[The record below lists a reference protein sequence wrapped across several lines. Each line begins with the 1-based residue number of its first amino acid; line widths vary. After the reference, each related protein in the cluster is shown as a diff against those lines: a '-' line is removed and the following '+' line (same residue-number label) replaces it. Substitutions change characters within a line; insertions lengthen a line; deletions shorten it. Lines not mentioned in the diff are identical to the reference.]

1 MTKLFAV
8 LIALAVPALASADPA
23 PLFRN
28 GTPSPNDPDLRLM
41 TILEFLTANDR
52 GFAAQFETV
61 VTCVREGGRAGLA
74 AGQDGRRRPAV
85 SIACENGVPAHD
97 PDVQGVTIT
106 EEQLAFYNQTY
117 GSNVRVTGRELG
129 FGTGVPAPGGLP
141 STDYFVIGPDATLAV
156 RQIIW
161 QRATPYYHD
170 FEERER
176 PCSPPRELER
186 DPAANDATSESSS
199 DGIRTTPQHRSLERE
214 PQENVGRGEGRS
226 EGRRSAPTRND
237 RRDGDSGNESD
248 GGRPT
253 DERTQ
258 QIDRKGGVH

>member
-1 MTKLFAV
+1 MTKLLAV
-8 LIALAVPALASADPA
+8 LFALCVPALAAADSA

-28 GTPSPNDPDLRLM
+28 GTPSPNDPNLRLM

-52 GFAAQFETV
+52 GFAEQFDAV

-74 AGQDGRRRPAV
+74 AGLDGRRRPAV

-97 PDVQGVTIT
+97 PYVYGVTIT

-117 GSNVRVTGRELG
+117 GANVRVTGQELG
-129 FGTGVPAPGGLP
+129 FGPGVPAPGGLP
-141 STDYFVIGPDATLAV
+141 SPNYFVIGPDATLAV
-156 RQIIW
+156 QQIIW
-161 QRATPYYHD
+161 GRDTPSYHD

-186 DPAANDATSESSS
+186 DPAANEVPSSS
-199 DGIRTTPQHRSLERE
+199 DGIRTTPRPRSLERE
-214 PQENVGRGEGRS
+214 PEENVGRGEGRS
-226 EGRRSAPTRND
+226 EGRRQSVPSS
-237 RRDGDSGNESD
+237 RRDETPGGNESN
-248 GGRPT
+248 GGRPTT

-258 QIDRKGGVH
+258 QIDSRKGGLQ